1 MPRVVNSRL
10 DVAQS
15 DLKAAGIN
23 EDAVEI
29 LGGGAFGVI
38 DESNWNVCAQ
48 EPEPGEAI
56 TGKVRL
62 TVDRSCDTEEEKV
75 ESTPTATQA
84 EPSESEAPPP
94 LNTFTMPN
102 LVGKNLQGAQDK
114 LQSLGS
120 YVLRQDDATGASRF
134 QVLDSN
140 WKVCSQKPAAGKKVP
155 MEDLVVLSAVKLDE
169 NCP

>member
-62 TVDRSCDTEEEKV
+62 TVDRSCDTEEVCTNARFVKIFSWDIRKKIWWLEG
-75 ESTPTATQA
+75 
-84 EPSESEAPPP
+84 
-94 LNTFTMPN
+94 FIRIFY
-102 LVGKNLQGAQDK
+102 K
-114 LQSLGS
+114 LH
-120 YVLRQDDATGASRF
+120 
-134 QVLDSN
+134 
-140 WKVCSQKPAAGKKVP
+140 
-155 MEDLVVLSAVKLDE
+155 KLH
-169 NCP
+169 